1 MRPFFRH
8 HRAII
13 VFFAK
18 MLAAYAVWFALYD
31 LWLLPDGRLD
41 EMLSLHAASASRSV
55 LSWLGYE
62 ASVFG
67 RVVWMDGT
75 AGIEVVN
82 GCNGLAVIGLFL
94 GFVLAFPGVARRR
107 LVFLPLG
114 ILALYLVNVGRL
126 AFLVLVQQY
135 RPEWFD
141 LVHQFAATGIYYVVV
156 FGLWVAWAHLGAAK
170 KAARPEAVRMT
181 AVSA

>member
-1 MRPFFRH
+1 
-8 HRAII
+8 
-13 VFFAK
+13 
-18 MLAAYAVWFALYD
+18 MLAAYAVWFAVYD
-31 LWLLPDGRLD
+31 LLLLPDGRLD
-41 EMLSLHAASASRSV
+41 EALSLHAASASRTV
-55 LSWLGYE
+55 LTWLGYE
-62 ASVFG
+62 ARVFG

-94 GFVLAFPGVARRR
+94 GFVLAFPGSARRR
-107 LVFLPLG
+107 LAFIPFG

-126 AFLVLVQQY
+126 AFLVLVQHY

-156 FGLWVAWAHLGAAK
+156 FGLWVAWAHFGAE
-170 KAARPEAVRMT
+170 KAAVRPETARMA